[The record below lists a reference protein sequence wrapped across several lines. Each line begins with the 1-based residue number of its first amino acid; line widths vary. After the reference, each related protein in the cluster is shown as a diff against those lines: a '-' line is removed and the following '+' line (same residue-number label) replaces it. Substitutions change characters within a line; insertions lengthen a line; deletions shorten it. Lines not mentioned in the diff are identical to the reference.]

1 MLHCLQNPRWPPG
14 HPKNIYTMLNI
25 YREALEFYNHQD
37 DLSSDDED
45 ENESEDESDEE

>member
-1 MLHCLQNPRWPPG
+1 MAARGLKKYILV
-14 HPKNIYTMLNI
+14 IMLNI
-25 YREALEFYNHQD
+25 YREALQFYNHQD